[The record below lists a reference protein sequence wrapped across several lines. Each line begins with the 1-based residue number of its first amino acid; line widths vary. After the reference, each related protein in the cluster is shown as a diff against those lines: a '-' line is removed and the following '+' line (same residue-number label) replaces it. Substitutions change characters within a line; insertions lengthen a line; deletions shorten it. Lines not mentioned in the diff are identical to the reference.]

1 MSRIYTR
8 TSTYRYGDSDENNHI
23 NMLNDPI
30 FKKLEGNLFREVEKI
45 RDQLFC
51 DAAWAYA
58 YNHQLQRGLLNVNK
72 SDALEKIIF
81 AQTCERVHRL
91 REEDLGL
98 LMRSLIKLNLLAK
111 DEYKN
116 KWGEVVEAI

>member
-45 RDQLFC
+45 
-51 DAAWAYA
+51 
-58 YNHQLQRGLLNVNK
+58 
-72 SDALEKIIF
+72 SD
-81 AQTCERVHRL
+81 
-91 REEDLGL
+91 
-98 LMRSLIKLNLLAK
+98 
-111 DEYKN
+111 
-116 KWGEVVEAI
+116 